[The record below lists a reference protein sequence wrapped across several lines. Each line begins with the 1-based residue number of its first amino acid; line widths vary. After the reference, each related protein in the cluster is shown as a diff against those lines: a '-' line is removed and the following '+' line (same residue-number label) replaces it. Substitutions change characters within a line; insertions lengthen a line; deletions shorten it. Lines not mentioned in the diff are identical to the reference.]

1 MGLEMVITKHCS
13 GQAAE
18 CGVMQGIMP
27 REKSESERAAGR
39 LISAIQKEW
48 GQELGESQ
56 AEQSE
61 LVMGRA
67 HQLLQARSAVS
78 MLKLLGSKSIAEFL
92 GENWLQSHKAV
103 ESSVIDL
110 ESAIKFESA

>member
-1 MGLEMVITKHCS
+1 
-13 GQAAE
+13 
-18 CGVMQGIMP
+18 MP

-48 GQELGESQ
+48 GHELGEPQ

-67 HQLLQARSAVS
+67 HELLQARSAVS
-78 MLKLLGSKSIAEFL
+78 MLNILGSKSVAEFL
-92 GENWLQSHKAV
+92 GESWLQSHKGIEASIY
-103 ESSVIDL
+103 EL
-110 ESAIKFESA
+110 ESAIKIESA